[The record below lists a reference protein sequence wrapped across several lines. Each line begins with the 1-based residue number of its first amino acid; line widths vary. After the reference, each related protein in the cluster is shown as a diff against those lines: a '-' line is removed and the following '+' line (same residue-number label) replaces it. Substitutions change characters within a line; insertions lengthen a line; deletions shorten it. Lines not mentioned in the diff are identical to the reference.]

1 MVGLDHDEGFP
12 IFIDENGEEGAEVYF
27 QSDESKY
34 LTYEGPID
42 PIFTGGFFNSV
53 RFKNFSLSAL
63 VTFAQGNK
71 VRLDPSFRN
80 SYSDQS
86 SMSKDFLN
94 RWVMSGDEEWTNVP
108 SIMDQWVVSKV
119 GAQNP
124 YNSYNYSTARVADGD
139 FIRLKQVNFSYQLPT
154 GTFDRLGVTN
164 ASLSLV
170 ANNLWLIYSDSRL
183 NGQDPEFFGSG
194 GVALPMPRQFT
205 LSLKVGF

>member
-1 MVGLDHDEGFP
+1 M
-12 IFIDENGEEGAEVYF
+12 
-27 QSDESKY
+27 
-34 LTYEGPID
+34 
-42 PIFTGGFFNSV
+42 
-53 RFKNFSLSAL
+53 

-94 RWVMSGDEEWTNVP
+94 RWVMPGDEEWTNVP
-108 SIMDQWVVSKV
+108 SIMDQLVLAKV
-119 GAQNP
+119 GSQNP

-139 FIRLKQVNFSYQLPT
+139 FIRLKQVNLSYQLPT
-154 GTFDRLGVTN
+154 GAFDRLGVTN